1 MSYKP
6 LYKHDT
12 KYSKILNEYKAAKN
26 ELERKAKQKI
36 YKFETL
42 LQEGTKI
49 FSKLSNDLQEHHK
62 MRVDETTEVIQG
74 LKEKHNDVG
83 YAKRPNEAK
92 EFEMRYKLADDHELA
107 GMVNHLKSNDILE
120 LSLLRMELK
129 NREMDQEEQKV
140 KYYIMQNDIN
150 GLDEIEQR
158 EVDYKSQQLSTY
170 NTIGNKTL
178 VDGDE
183 LIPIE
188 TINDE
193 LWEVAKLTESN

>member
-1 MSYKP
+1 MSYKS
-6 LYKHDT
+6 LYKHDAEYT
-12 KYSKILNEYKAAKN
+12 KILNEYKAAKN
-26 ELERKAKQKI
+26 ELKRKANQKI

-42 LQEGTKI
+42 LQEGTEI
-49 FSKLSNDLQEHHK
+49 FSRLSNNLSKHHK
-62 MRVDETTEVIQG
+62 MRVDEITEVVHG
-74 LKEKHNDVG
+74 LKAKHNDVG

-107 GMVNHLKSNDILE
+107 GMTNRLKSNDILE

-140 KYYIMQNDIN
+140 KYFIMKNNIN

-158 EVDYKSQQLSTY
+158 EVDYKSKQLSTY

-193 LWEVAKLTESN
+193 LWEVAKLTETE